1 MGGRGGVDASCCGY
15 VDLAPPAIATA
26 GSTANMGALLL
37 VVVVLLLLPT
47 VIVGSPK
54 GRLWGCKRWVGKR
67 DRYEAG

>member
-1 MGGRGGVDASCCGY
+1 
-15 VDLAPPAIATA
+15 
-26 GSTANMGALLL
+26 MGALLL